1 MKSILSKN
9 FCKVI
14 QKHGWIL
21 IRITGSHH
29 IFVKTETK
37 TTIVVPV
44 HAKENLKIGVLKQ
57 LLKRTNL
64 TESDF

>member
-44 HAKENLKIGVLKQ
+44 HAK
-57 LLKRTNL
+57 
-64 TESDF
+64 